1 MSLGEDV
8 VPDNDADCSPVVME
22 EDVFSAKAHC
32 HSPGAARV
40 PTTVME
46 EGSSTSSDSD
56 SDTSR
61 NSPRHVTIFLSK
73 EEVRLF
79 GTLQK
84 VASQYNAEER
94 QDEEEKLEVRIA
106 GGWVRDKILG
116 IVTHDVDVAL
126 NCTSGVQF
134 ATRLQ
139 THLNHVPIGSDD
151 NAIRETPKVAVISA
165 NPEQSKHLETATMRV
180 HGMDVDFCN
189 LRSGEIYQEHSR
201 IPTTSM
207 TFGTPLEDAL
217 RRDFTINALFYNI
230 ESKQVEDWTGQGL
243 MDLLER
249 KRIVTPLEP
258 VQTFHDD
265 PLRVLRG
272 IRFGVRLGLALHPS
286 LQTAAVLPQVHDSLH
301 LKVSR
306 ERVGKELMGML
317 CGKGAKPSQALDWV
331 AHLKLAGSVFCVPP
345 PNWNVQG
352 TLLLGGRNTP
362 QHVPY
367 HVTDDPSH
375 HVAAPLREAAW
386 EESRRLLSCLDRTLE
401 SHTQM
406 LREDP
411 NPNNV
416 VDLVHSKQKQVVSV
430 VDVKMLHLAVFVLPF
445 QHLVGTE
452 PKKPSH
458 KQHTVVSCMIRDSLK
473 YPNRD
478 VQCMETL
485 MKGVDWMRRILVGN
499 GDGNDNRRLEIG
511 LLLRSLKET
520 WVTCLLLATVAELQ
534 LKQPQ
539 PPLVDSSSS
548 TASSAT
554 QDAMDVDEE
563 ETILSRS
570 RELYL
575 AIQGELGLE
584 ACWT

>member
-1 MSLGEDV
+1 
-8 VPDNDADCSPVVME
+8 
-22 EDVFSAKAHC
+22 
-32 HSPGAARV
+32 
-40 PTTVME
+40 
-46 EGSSTSSDSD
+46 
-56 SDTSR
+56 
-61 NSPRHVTIFLSK
+61 
-73 EEVRLF
+73 
-79 GTLQK
+79 
-84 VASQYNAEER
+84 
-94 QDEEEKLEVRIA
+94 
-106 GGWVRDKILG
+106 
-116 IVTHDVDVAL
+116 
-126 NCTSGVQF
+126 VQF

-151 NAIRETPKVAVISA
+151 NDIRETPKVAVISA

-265 PLRVLRG
+265 PLRVLRA
-272 IRFGVRLGLALHPS
+272 IRFGVRLGLALHSS

-352 TLLLGGRNTP
+352 TLLLGGHTCNPP
-362 QHVPY
+362 QYVPY

-411 NPNNV
+411 NNV
-416 VDLVHSKQKQVVSV
+416 VDLIHAKKKVVSV

-458 KQHTVVSCMIRDSLK
+458 KQHTVVSYMIRDSLK

-485 MKGVDWMRRILVGN
+485 MKGVDSMRRILVGN
-499 GDGNDNRRLEIG
+499 GNDDNGNGNRRLEIG

-520 WVTCLLLATVAELQ
+520 WVTCLLLATVAEFQ

-539 PPLVDSSSS
+539 PPLVESSSV
-548 TASSAT
+548 SSSVT
-554 QDAMDVDEE
+554 QDAMVVEDEE
-563 ETILSRS
+563 EKILSQS

-584 ACWT
+584 ACWTVPPLINGRELIQFLNLPKGPMVAYYLDRQVQWMLEFPHGTKDELKVFLTETMTARSMAYTSNSCRKPQLPNK